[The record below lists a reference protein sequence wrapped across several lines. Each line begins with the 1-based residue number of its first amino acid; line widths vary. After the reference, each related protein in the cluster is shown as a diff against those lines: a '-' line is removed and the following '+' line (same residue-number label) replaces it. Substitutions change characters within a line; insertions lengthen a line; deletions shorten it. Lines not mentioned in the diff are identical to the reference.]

1 LINVNFST
9 DVYNG
14 AAASTDFGSSQ
25 FWNKTFSRSGESITN
40 LKNSDGDGSTVSFV
54 YDPDGVGTMSH
65 SESAFY
71 TGTNP
76 ADDNLMGSY
85 MYYTGAHPLDHMT
98 FGGLVAGENYELYI
112 YTQSENNVEI
122 PEQLIFRVNDGSY
135 VTSTANN
142 GKTGTF
148 TPGLNYVLGT
158 YSANSS
164 GQLVI
169 DYAATGT
176 SNRVVING
184 LQLRGPATPEPASL
198 VLLGIGGLLGARR
211 LKKKSGKTS
220 VPAV

>member
-1 LINVNFST
+1 
-9 DVYNG
+9 
-14 AAASTDFGSSQ
+14 
-25 FWNKTFSRSGESITN
+25 
-40 LKNSDGDGSTVSFV
+40 
-54 YDPDGVGTMSH
+54 
-65 SESAFY
+65 
-71 TGTNP
+71 
-76 ADDNLMGSY
+76 LMGSY